1 MPHPALPFANAGRF
15 NLGKTNNQYRQKQ
28 NPCRTVDP
36 NTRVGLYSDVIF
48 CAKLRSRNGSQ
59 VQLLQG
65 RAKKRERDEGK
76 PDACI
81 GPLAPNDSDMGLKAA
96 VKLFAPRNE
105 ARVSH
110 ATPERS
116 GLGKK
121 LVARRVWLHA
131 DIPSSG

>member
-1 MPHPALPFANAGRF
+1 MGAKCSCFKAEPRRGS
-15 NLGKTNNQYRQKQ
+15 G
-28 NPCRTVDP
+28 
-36 NTRVGLYSDVIF
+36 TR
-48 CAKLRSRNGSQ
+48 AR
-59 VQLLQG
+59 
-65 RAKKRERDEGK
+65 